1 MNPVGLESRVRYR
14 IEKDSLVCLE
24 DDDYY
29 IGWEISF
36 YENDIILYNGND
48 EYMITGTIGKFNVRS
63 MSDDMLNNLE
73 HQFTEL
79 LNYHIRDYTIEEF
92 VTVFNYMIESV
103 EELTKIIKSYK
114 IKGMPGNIKRSL

>member
-36 YENDIILYNGND
+36 YENDI
-48 EYMITGTIGKFNVRS
+48 